1 MINKRLIA
9 LMGNA
14 KKFIGFHVFF
24 QLINLALNITAIF
37 LLADFLQKIYEKNIS
52 NADIIKVSFGI
63 IIVIILRFI
72 SNILIAKMSY
82 YASGKVKQT
91 LREKIYSKLLNLGI
105 SYREKF
111 STSEVVQ
118 ISMEGVDQLEVYFGR
133 YLPQFFY
140 SVISPIILFAV
151 LSTISVKASLI
162 LILCVPL
169 IPISII
175 LIVKIAK
182 KILKKYWG
190 SYSNLGELFLENL
203 QGLTTLKIYQ
213 ADEIKNKEMNI
224 QAENF
229 RIATMNVLKMQLNSI
244 TVMDI
249 IAYGG
254 AALGI
259 IISVKEFINGNI
271 NLAGA
276 FSIIM
281 LSAEFF
287 IPLRLLGSFF
297 HIAMDGIAASE
308 KMFEILD
315 LEEDNKRINKIDSK
329 NENIIIS
336 NLNFGYN
343 EEKTILKNINMT
355 IKEKSF
361 ISIVGQSGSGKSTL
375 AGLISLRNE
384 NYSGSIKIGEIELSS
399 IDKNDLNKKIVVV
412 DHNGYLFEGNIYE
425 NLKMAGENITEE
437 RMNEVLK
444 RVGLYDFLQSE
455 NGLQTK
461 ITEKAS
467 NLSGGQKQRLAIA
480 RAILYG
486 GDIYIFDEATSNVDV
501 DSEENI
507 INIIKEISKTKT
519 VILISHRLYN
529 YRFSDIIYFLKDGTI
544 KEEGSHEELIKLNG
558 EYANIYNEQIK
569 LESITKGATENA

>member
-118 ISMEGVDQLEVYFGR
+118 ISMEVVDQLEVYFGR

-259 IISVKEFINGNI
+259 IISIREFVNGNI
-271 NLAGA
+271 NFAGA

-297 HIAMDGIAASE
+297 HIAMNGIAASE

-315 LEEDNKRINKIDSK
+315 FKEDDRRINKIDSK

-343 EEKTILKNINMT
+343 EDKTILKNINMT

-384 NYSGSIKIGEIELSS
+384 NYSGSIKIGEI
-399 IDKNDLNKKIVVV
+399 
-412 DHNGYLFEGNIYE
+412 
-425 NLKMAGENITEE
+425 
-437 RMNEVLK
+437 
-444 RVGLYDFLQSE
+444 
-455 NGLQTK
+455 
-461 ITEKAS
+461 
-467 NLSGGQKQRLAIA
+467 
-480 RAILYG
+480 
-486 GDIYIFDEATSNVDV
+486 
-501 DSEENI
+501 
-507 INIIKEISKTKT
+507 
-519 VILISHRLYN
+519 
-529 YRFSDIIYFLKDGTI
+529 
-544 KEEGSHEELIKLNG
+544 
-558 EYANIYNEQIK
+558 
-569 LESITKGATENA
+569 

>member
-82 YASGKVKQT
+82 CASGKVKQT

-182 KILKKYWG
+182 KILKKYAE
-190 SYSNLGELFLENL
+190 SDERIKLYIQPKNLGYNKNFEFLLKKVSNELYMLSDQDDVWEKEKIEKSVAKLEKENL
-203 QGLTTLKIYQ
+203 DLVFG
-213 ADEIKNKEMNI
+213 
-224 QAENF
+224 
-229 RIATMNVLKMQLNSI
+229 
-244 TVMDI
+244 
-249 IAYGG
+249 
-254 AALGI
+254 
-259 IISVKEFINGNI
+259 
-271 NLAGA
+271 
-276 FSIIM
+276 
-281 LSAEFF
+281 
-287 IPLRLLGSFF
+287 
-297 HIAMDGIAASE
+297 
-308 KMFEILD
+308 D
-315 LEEDNKRINKIDSK
+315 LE
-329 NENIIIS
+329 
-336 NLNFGYN
+336 
-343 EEKTILKNINMT
+343 
-355 IKEKSF
+355 
-361 ISIVGQSGSGKSTL
+361 
-375 AGLISLRNE
+375 
-384 NYSGSIKIGEIELSS
+384 
-399 IDKNDLNKKIVVV
+399 VV
-412 DHNGYLFEGNIYE
+412 DE
-425 NLKMAGENITEE
+425 NLKTIYKSFNKYMKIDRKMKQDPNFAQKFNKLVAEFNRTPGLQQQVMRIAQIQDERKRKIALQNLPENI
-437 RMNEVLK
+437 K
-444 RVGLYDFLQSE
+444 QSVAE
-455 NGLQTK
+455 MF
-461 ITEKAS
+461 
-467 NLSGGQKQRLAIA
+467 RL
-480 RAILYG
+480 
-486 GDIYIFDEATSNVDV
+486 
-501 DSEENI
+501 
-507 INIIKEISKTKT
+507 
-519 VILISHRLYN
+519 
-529 YRFSDIIYFLKDGTI
+529 
-544 KEEGSHEELIKLNG
+544 LN
-558 EYANIYNEQIK
+558 
-569 LESITKGATENA
+569 S

>member
-82 YASGKVKQT
+82 CASGKVKQT

-203 QGLTTLKIYQ
+203 QGLTTLK
-213 ADEIKNKEMNI
+213 
-224 QAENF
+224 
-229 RIATMNVLKMQLNSI
+229 
-244 TVMDI
+244 
-249 IAYGG
+249 
-254 AALGI
+254 
-259 IISVKEFINGNI
+259 
-271 NLAGA
+271 
-276 FSIIM
+276 
-281 LSAEFF
+281 
-287 IPLRLLGSFF
+287 
-297 HIAMDGIAASE
+297 
-308 KMFEILD
+308 
-315 LEEDNKRINKIDSK
+315 
-329 NENIIIS
+329 
-336 NLNFGYN
+336 
-343 EEKTILKNINMT
+343 
-355 IKEKSF
+355 
-361 ISIVGQSGSGKSTL
+361 
-375 AGLISLRNE
+375 
-384 NYSGSIKIGEIELSS
+384 
-399 IDKNDLNKKIVVV
+399 
-412 DHNGYLFEGNIYE
+412 
-425 NLKMAGENITEE
+425 
-437 RMNEVLK
+437 RMK
-444 RVGLYDFLQSE
+444 
-455 NGLQTK
+455 
-461 ITEKAS
+461 
-467 NLSGGQKQRLAIA
+467 
-480 RAILYG
+480 
-486 GDIYIFDEATSNVDV
+486 
-501 DSEENI
+501 
-507 INIIKEISKTKT
+507 
-519 VILISHRLYN
+519 
-529 YRFSDIIYFLKDGTI
+529 
-544 KEEGSHEELIKLNG
+544 
-558 EYANIYNEQIK
+558 
-569 LESITKGATENA
+569 